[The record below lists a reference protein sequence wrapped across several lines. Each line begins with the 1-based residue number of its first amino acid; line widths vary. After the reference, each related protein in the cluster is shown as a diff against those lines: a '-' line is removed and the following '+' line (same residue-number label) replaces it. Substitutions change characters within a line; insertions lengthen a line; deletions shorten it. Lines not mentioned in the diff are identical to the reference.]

1 MTSLI
6 LMRRYVSCAKFPFRN
21 YLLTKR
27 GQLLGPICGAQEHDS
42 VCLYTNSEDQAESL
56 PDPPAT
62 EVVNSAIVLF
72 ATAFPLHSSRVQEGV
87 LEQLA
92 TFLTSTSLQ
101 RDPGRKAA
109 VAVNAAVALLSAL
122 KVAVGET
129 IAENGDLK
137 HPAVEKSIE
146 EILRVCPRH
155 GFSC

>member
-1 MTSLI
+1 M
-6 LMRRYVSCAKFPFRN
+6 
-21 YLLTKR
+21 
-27 GQLLGPICGAQEHDS
+27 GPICGAQEHDS
-42 VCLYTNSEDQAESL
+42 ICLYTSLEDQAENL

-109 VAVNAAVALLSAL
+109 VAVNTAMALLSAL

-129 IAENGDLK
+129 VAEHGDLK
-137 HPAVEKSIE
+137 HPTVEKTIE
-146 EILRVCPRH
+146 EILRVCPQY
-155 GFSC
+155 GSLCEQFVLTIF

>member
-1 MTSLI
+1 MLS
-6 LMRRYVSCAKFPFRN
+6 SPHN
-21 YLLTKR
+21 HLLTKV
-27 GQLLGPICGAQEHDS
+27 GQLMGPICGAQEHDS
-42 VCLYTNSEDQAESL
+42 VCLYTNSEDHAEYL

-92 TFLTSTSLQ
+92 TFLTSTNLQ

-109 VAVNAAVALLSAL
+109 VAVNTAMALLSTL

-129 IAENGDLK
+129 IAEHGDLK
-137 HPAVEKSIE
+137 HPTVEKTIE
-146 EILRVCPRH
+146 EILRVCPKHSPCVERLH
-155 GFSC
+155 